1 MSVEYLDKAIALL
14 AEVRDTQSEAILTGA
29 RWIADAIAAGGFAH
43 FFGAGH
49 SHMAL
54 EEAFPRNGGLVGLH
68 PLTELAVS
76 YYTPVIG
83 NSGMYQ
89 MRFYQE
95 VAGLGDVIWR
105 NYTFKPTDVF
115 VVFTNT
121 GVTKVAL
128 DIAVR
133 AREAGLRV
141 IGVTSLKHAHATG
154 TEHAGGK
161 RLHELADL
169 VIDNCSVAGDAMVEV
184 PSLDDKAGAGSS
196 VTAIAIVNALST
208 EAARELARRGVT
220 PFVLPSPYFE
230 GTEEGRARRRRA
242 EQRWAECLVEYKR
255 RYRDLFD
262 EAVSEGA
269 SASPGPSAPE
279 TGGQGRGGATPP
291 GEQGP
296 RTERRGA

>member
-1 MSVEYLDKAIALL
+1 MSIEYLDRAIALL
-14 AEVRDTQSEAILTGA
+14 AEVRETQSEAIMTGA
-29 RWIADAIAAGGFAH
+29 RWIADAIEAGGFAH
-43 FFGAGH
+43 VFGAGH

-68 PLTELAVS
+68 PLTELALS

-128 DIAVR
+128 DIALR

-141 IGVTSLKHAHATG
+141 IGVTSLKHAGATG

-161 RLHELADL
+161 RLHEIADL
-169 VIDNCSVAGDAMVEV
+169 VIDNCSIAGDAMVEV
-184 PSLDDKAGAGSS
+184 PGLDDKAGAGSS

-220 PFVLPSPYFE
+220 PYVLPSPYFE
-230 GTEEGRARRRRA
+230 GTEEGRARRQRA
-242 EQRWAECLVEYKR
+242 ERRWGECLAEYKR
-255 RYRDLFD
+255 RYRDLFA
-262 EAVSEGA
+262 EESQA
-269 SASPGPSAPE
+269 
-279 TGGQGRGGATPP
+279 
-291 GEQGP
+291 
-296 RTERRGA
+296 

>member
-1 MSVEYLDKAIALL
+1 MSLDYLDKAIALL
-14 AEVRDTQSEAILTGA
+14 TEVRDTQSEAILTGA

-95 VAGLGDVIWR
+95 VEGLGDVIWR
-105 NYTFKPTDVF
+105 NYTFKRSDVF

-128 DIAVR
+128 DIALR
-133 AREAGLRV
+133 AQEAGMRV

-154 TEHAGGK
+154 TAHVGGK
-161 RLHELADL
+161 RLHEIADL
-169 VIDNCSVAGDAMVEV
+169 VIDNRSVAGDAMVEV
-184 PSLDDKAGAGSS
+184 PGLDDKAGAGST

-208 EAARELARRGVT
+208 EAAKELAGRGLT
-220 PFVLPSPYFE
+220 PLVLPSPYFE
-230 GTEEGRARRRRA
+230 GTDEGRARRRRA
-242 EQRWAECLVEYKR
+242 EQRWAACMVEYKK
-255 RYRDLFD
+255 RYRDLFA
-262 EAVSEGA
+262 EAERGSEDALGT
-269 SASPGPSAPE
+269 S
-279 TGGQGRGGATPP
+279 
-291 GEQGP
+291 
-296 RTERRGA
+296 

>member
-1 MSVEYLDKAIALL
+1 MTVDYLDKAIALL
-14 AEVRDTQSEAILTGA
+14 TEVRDTQAEAILTGA
-29 RWIADAIAAGGFAH
+29 GWIADAIAAGGFAH

-89 MRFYQE
+89 MRFFQE
-95 VAGLGDVIWR
+95 VEGLGDVIWR
-105 NYTFKPTDVF
+105 NYTFKRTDVF

-128 DIAVR
+128 DIALR
-133 AREAGLRV
+133 AKEAGLRV

-154 TEHAGGK
+154 IAHVGGK
-161 RLHELADL
+161 RLHEIADL

-184 PSLDDKAGAGSS
+184 PGLEDKAGAGSS

-208 EAARELARRGVT
+208 EAAKELARRGLT

-230 GTEEGRARRRRA
+230 GTDEARARRQRA
-242 EQRWAECLVEYKR
+242 EQRWAACLVDYKK
-255 RYRDLFD
+255 RYRDLFA
-262 EAVSEGA
+262 E
-269 SASPGPSAPE
+269 PE
-279 TGGQGRGGATPP
+279 RGGDDA
-291 GEQGP
+291 P
-296 RTERRGA
+296 RAS

>member
-1 MSVEYLDKAIALL
+1 MSLDYLDKAIALL

-29 RWIADAIAAGGFAH
+29 RWIADAIAAGGLAH

-105 NYTFKPTDVF
+105 NYTFKRSDVF

-128 DIAVR
+128 DIALR
-133 AREAGLRV
+133 AKGAGLRV
-141 IGVTSLKHAHATG
+141 IGVTSLKHAQTTG

-161 RLHELADL
+161 RLHEIADL

-184 PSLDDKAGAGSS
+184 PGLEDKAGAGSS

-208 EAARELARRGVT
+208 EAAKELARRGLT

-230 GTEEGRARRRRA
+230 GTDEGRARRRRA
-242 EQRWAECLVEYKR
+242 EGRWAACLVEYKR
-255 RYRDLFD
+255 RYRDLFA
-262 EAVSEGA
+262 EPENGAVKDD
-269 SASPGPSAPE
+269 
-279 TGGQGRGGATPP
+279 ATP
-291 GEQGP
+291 
-296 RTERRGA
+296 GAV